1 MKQNLLKIYLQMSRF
16 LNRRQKKSILKRMER
31 PLHHKGFS
39 TALNKVQEQF
49 NNAKQRLC
57 KSSDIGS

>member
-16 LNRRQKKSILKRMER
+16 LNGRQKQSILKRMER
-31 PLHHKGFS
+31 PLHRKGFS

-49 NNAKQRLC
+49 NNAKQ
-57 KSSDIGS
+57 